1 MPASSLPLHELT
13 IGAFRGLSGVRLPG
27 LGRVNVLV
35 GENDTGK
42 SSVLEAV
49 RLHLAPTDPGTWID
63 LCRRRRRDDYI
74 VLRLHASLRLLFPI
88 RGPDTPPSPI
98 RLSSEGDKG
107 SRVFTASLATEKS
120 VSLGATTVKDVSV
133 IAGTLTGSA
142 TNVDLASY
150 SKESNPSRN
159 VDVDSGRVELR
170 FSDGEL
176 HWHPPLPDAP
186 VVWVR
191 AHESSDASAVV
202 NSFSRTQLS
211 GQGTDFLRLVQL
223 VDPRVTNL
231 QVLALNEFGPELF
244 ASTEDGEPIP
254 LSHFGDG
261 LWQGL
266 RVGTA
271 IAAVRG
277 GVVLVDEFDAAL
289 HYSALVDVCRWWLDA
304 ARRFDVQLFMTTH
317 SLEAVD
323 ALLAS
328 AEGHSGELVAFR
340 LDRTDSG
347 IVARRFDQPTLRN
360 IRHEGGLELR

>member
-49 RLHLAPTDPGTWID
+49 RLLLAPTDPGTWID
-63 LCRRRRRDDYI
+63 LCHRRRRDSY
-74 VLRLHASLRLLFPI
+74 LGRLHASLKLLFPLAS
-88 RGPDTPPSPI
+88 RNTPPGVLH
-98 RLSSEGDKG
+98 LSSEGLRG
-107 SRVFTASLATEKS
+107 TSTFTASVTFEKA
-120 VSLGATTVKDVSV
+120 VSMESTAVKDVTV
-133 IAGTLTGSA
+133 ISGTVDKPASPLDLT
-142 TNVDLASY
+142 SY
-150 SKESNPSRN
+150 SRDSNPSRH
-159 VDVDSGRVELR
+159 VDVHSGRVELR
-170 FSDGEL
+170 FADGEL
-176 HWHPPLPDAP
+176 RWHPPSPETP
-186 VVWVR
+186 VQWLR
-191 AHESSDASAVV
+191 AHDSEDSRSVVSSY
-202 NSFSRTQLS
+202 SRVQL
-211 GQGTDFLRLVQL
+211 GAQGADFLKLVQL
-223 VDPRVTNL
+223 VDSRVSSL
-231 QVLALNEFGPELF
+231 ELLSPDDFLPELF

-271 IAAVRG
+271 IAAGRG

-304 ARRFDVQLFMTTH
+304 ARRFDVQLFLTTH

-328 AEGHSGELVAFR
+328 VEGHPGELVAFR

-347 IVARRFDQPTLRN
+347 IVARRFDQPTLRD